1 MDNEKEKLKILQE
14 KIDIEINKNAFV
26 GLSLK
31 TKFFGLNFFLIKV

>member
-1 MDNEKEKLKILQE
+1 MCLKTENRILQE